1 MWNIPWVQMRFL
13 LNLRYL
19 VIHTYFHANNSAEVM
34 PLLQEL
40 LWVWS
45 QPMRD
50 AVTIYNGISHWLS
63 PYPLWS
69 LLLQSQALLSHE
81 KWINLLDIYHMN
93 CLLSKQECAH
103 EINFLRH
110 AISWKSYIMNLRP
123 QSNVTNVMYMTEG
136 ECICICTCKINT
148 FLGKAIWLTRI
159 KQSQTNITSK
169 KADIKPILYTGTL
182 WGELFWIARK

>member
-1 MWNIPWVQMRFL
+1 MGSANE
-13 LNLRYL
+13 RYRYSVTASL
-19 VIHTYFHANNSAEVM
+19 IGWSHTQNDPCFYKAKLCYH
-34 PLLQEL
+34 
-40 LWVWS
+40 
-45 QPMRD
+45 R
-50 AVTIYNGISHWLS
+50 
-63 PYPLWS
+63 
-69 LLLQSQALLSHE
+69 
-81 KWINLLDIYHMN
+81 KKRINLWDIYYMN
-93 CLLSKQECAH
+93 CHLSKQECAH
-103 EINFLRH
+103 EINFLMH